1 VERPAAGVEVIY
13 TRSGETADNAIEKLA
28 RRMASHQTVYVVT
41 DDFWEQRIIRIILG
55 YGALRM
61 TSRELKAQMDRLKK
75 AALAL
80 GNRGQFRNPLKE
92 RLW

>member
-41 DDFWEQRIIRIILG
+41 DDFWEQRIILG

-61 TSRELKAQMDRLKK
+61 TSRELKAPRWI
-75 AALAL
+75 
-80 GNRGQFRNPLKE
+80 G
-92 RLW
+92 